1 MSTTVA
7 HEYIDRASGAVR
19 AEALYRD
26 RLVQFL
32 YGPVREHA
40 PAMFRLLLSGWN
52 TRVLGYLNYD
62 VPWSAAAWRRFAREH
77 GVALSECLDDPAT
90 FRTGRDFFERRIR
103 FHECRPM
110 PSEPDA
116 VVVPSDARAIV
127 GGARDTAMLRI
138 KDKFFSV
145 PELLGG
151 RSPWT
156 RRFEDGD
163 FAVFRLTPDKYH
175 YNHAPVSGTVLDHYV
190 VAGLFH
196 SCNPSVSL
204 VEATPYAKNARHVT
218 IIDTDVPGGT
228 GAGVVAMIE
237 IVALMIGEIVQCASP
252 CGYGPSRKLLPG
264 QPLHRGEPKS
274 LFRPGSSTTVL
285 LFEPCRI
292 AFAPDLLVNRF
303 RRDASSR
310 YTFGLDRMV
319 VETDVRVRSFLGRAL
334 AARPSFVTET
344 P

>member
-1 MSTTVA
+1 MSATAV

-32 YGPVREHA
+32 YGPIREHA
-40 PAMFRLLLSGWN
+40 PAMYRLLLSAWN

-62 VPWSAAAWRRFAREH
+62 VPWSAAAWRRYAREQ
-77 GVALSECLDDPAT
+77 GIALSECLDDPAT

-110 PSEPDA
+110 PAAADA
-116 VVVPSDARAIV
+116 VVVPSDSRAIV
-127 GGARDTAMLRI
+127 GGARDTGMLRI

-151 RSPWT
+151 RAPWT
-156 RRFEDGD
+156 ARFSDGE

-175 YNHAPVSGTVLDHYV
+175 YNHAPVSGIVAEHFV
-190 VAGLFH
+190 VDGLFH
-196 SCNPSVSL
+196 SCNPAVSL

-228 GAGVVAMIE
+228 GVGTVAMIE

-252 CGYGPSRKLLPG
+252 CGYGPVRPLTPG
-264 QPLHRGEPKS
+264 QRLQRGEPKS

-285 LFEPCRI
+285 LFEPGRI
-292 AFAPDLLVNRF
+292 AFAPDLLANRF
-303 RRDASSR
+303 RRDATSR
-310 YTFGLDRMV
+310 YSFGLDRPV